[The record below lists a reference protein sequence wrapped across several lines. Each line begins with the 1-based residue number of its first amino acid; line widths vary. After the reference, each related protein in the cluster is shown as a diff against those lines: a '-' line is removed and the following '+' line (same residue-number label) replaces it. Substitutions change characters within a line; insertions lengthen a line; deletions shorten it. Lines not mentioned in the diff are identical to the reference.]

1 MNVPV
6 YYLPLKCS
14 IIGCN
19 VDDCDSFPPR
29 FWNPRPPDAPYCP
42 ERNFARPCGKSV
54 KAQTGDKEEGG
65 TEEPSML
72 KPSKKCPNFKHQCWY
87 INVDTSWGFLKSHKV
102 HSWRQKSTQKSF
114 TLHEAEVCLPEVA
127 YSMFSPSLE
136 VREIFREAS
145 LGDSRESI
153 DPVNSE
159 HSSDSS
165 PANSS
170 SHKSSVVIV

>member
-1 MNVPV
+1 M
-6 YYLPLKCS
+6 YQSTIYLSSVQPLDAM
-14 IIGCN
+14 
-19 VDDCDSFPPR
+19 DDCGFIPSKILKSK
-29 FWNPRPPDAPYCP
+29 APWRTILSWEELC
-42 ERNFARPCGKSV
+42 EALWQIGKSPNRRQRGRRNRR
-54 KAQTGDKEEGG
+54 AEHAA
-65 TEEPSML
+65 
-72 KPSKKCPNFKHQCWY
+72 NFKHQCCH
-87 INVDTSWGFLKSHKV
+87 INIDTSWGFLKSHKV

-153 DPVNSE
+153 DTVNSE

-170 SHKSSVVIV
+170 SHQSVVIV